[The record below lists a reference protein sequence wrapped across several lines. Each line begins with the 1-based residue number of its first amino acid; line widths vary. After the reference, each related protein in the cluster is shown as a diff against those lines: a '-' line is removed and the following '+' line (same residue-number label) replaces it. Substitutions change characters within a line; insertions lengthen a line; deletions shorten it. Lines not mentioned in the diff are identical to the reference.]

1 MIQRSSFRGIPYHRI
16 ILRQTHSSDTLQI
29 QSLMRIPADLSDHI
43 QISSQAS
50 FAYLTEEG
58 SSVKMRK
65 MKHLLQASREVGR
78 LQKQQYQ
85 KSEVS

>member
-1 MIQRSSFRGIPYHRI
+1 MIQRSWFRGIPYHRI
-16 ILRQTHSSDTLQI
+16 ILRQTHNSDTLQI

-43 QISSQAS
+43 QTSSQAS

-78 LQKQQYQ
+78 LQKQ